1 MTRFTPLAVAAAMLA
16 TSLAPVAAS
25 AAPADNAVRV
35 SYRDLDL
42 TTADGQAVLATRLRR
57 AADTLCFAGK
67 TRELA
72 PLAACRSDVM
82 ASVVRPAQLAMAN
95 DPVRLAAVGSATVQA
110 LR

>member
-16 TSLAPVAAS
+16 TSVSFLAVTPAS
-25 AAPADNAVRV
+25 AENVVRV

-42 TTADGQAVLATRLRR
+42 TSAGGQAVLAKRLRR
-57 AADTLCFAGK
+57 AADTLCFAGQ

-82 ASVVRPAQLAMAN
+82 AGVARPVQLAMAQNPAQLAGLAN
-95 DPVRLAAVGSATVQA
+95 ATAQA